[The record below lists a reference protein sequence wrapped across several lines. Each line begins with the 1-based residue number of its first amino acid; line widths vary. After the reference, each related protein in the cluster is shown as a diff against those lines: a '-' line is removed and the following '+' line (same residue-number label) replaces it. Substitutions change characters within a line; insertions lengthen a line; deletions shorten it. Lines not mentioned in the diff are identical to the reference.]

1 MDVARARRDDRGMA
15 FTQRSGE
22 SAGRGVMAPRD
33 VAAPGVMAPRVP
45 GVPRPPRPPR
55 PRGSFKRGL
64 RRALREP
71 FTRGTWRECLYAGVS
86 LVVAIPLFAF
96 TAVAVVVGLALSVS
110 FAGLPLLALSLR
122 AARRLGAC
130 CRRLANRALGSR
142 TESERLFRPRQQ
154 VRPIDAPPPPRP
166 QPGVVGWIRS
176 SLTDAVSWRACAYLL
191 LKLPVAVLGG
201 IGLIYIV
208 AWGVGYSTFPV
219 WWELIH
225 RLAAHGDAVQVPRWI
240 AWWTPNPVLVAQAV
254 PSLALSFALV
264 PAGLCALI
272 WTPWM
277 IKGCNDLDRMLAG
290 RLLGPPLTQ
299 RVRDLEETRASAVDD
314 SAVRLRR
321 IERDLHDGAQAQ
333 MVAVAM
339 KLGLAR
345 EKLGGAAGGAADGAT
360 ADGWTPQVDL
370 ERALE
375 LVDAAHRSA
384 KEAIL
389 ELRDLARGIH
399 PPVLDHGLG
408 TALTTLGARS
418 GLPVEVIADLP
429 ERPSAAIETIAYF
442 CAAELLANVA
452 KHSRARHATIEAVHV
467 PGLLRV
473 RVSDDGDGGAR
484 ARDGSGLAGLAE
496 RLRTVDGT
504 MTISSPRGGPTVVTV
519 EMPSHA

>member
-1 MDVARARRDDRGMA
+1 MDVARARGDDRSMVP
-15 FTQRSGE
+15 TQPAAS
-22 SAGRGVMAPRD
+22 GVMAPG
-33 VAAPGVMAPRVP
+33 APA
-45 GVPRPPRPPR
+45 PPRPPR
-55 PRGSFKRGL
+55 PRGSFRRGL
-64 RRALREP
+64 RRAVREP
-71 FTRGTWRECLYAGVS
+71 FTRRTWRECLYAGLS
-86 LVVAIPLFAF
+86 LLVAIPLFAF
-96 TAVAVVVGLALSVS
+96 TAVTVAVGLALSVS
-110 FAGLPLLALSLR
+110 FAGLPLLALALR
-122 AARRLGAC
+122 AARRLGAF
-130 CRRLANRALGSR
+130 CRRLANRALGPR
-142 TESERLFRPRQQ
+142 AESQRLIRLKQD
-154 VRPIDAPPPPRP
+154 RPIEEPPPFRP
-166 QPGVVGWIRS
+166 QPGAVGWIRS

-191 LKLPVAVLGG
+191 LKLPIALLAG
-201 IGLIYIV
+201 IGVIYIV

-225 RLAAHGDAVQVPRWI
+225 QLAAHGDAVQVPGWL

-254 PSLALSFALV
+254 PSLAVSFALV
-264 PAGLCALI
+264 PAGLSVLLWA
-272 WTPWM
+272 PWM
-277 IKGCNDLDRMLAG
+277 ISGCNDLDRRTAA

-345 EKLGGAAGGAADGAT
+345 EKLGGAAGGT
-360 ADGWTPQVDL
+360 ADGWTAQVDL

-384 KEAIL
+384 KEAIM

-408 TALTTLGARS
+408 AALATLGARS
-418 GLPVEVIADLP
+418 GLPVEVVADLP

-452 KHSRARHATIEAVHV
+452 KHSGARHATVEAVHV

-504 MTISSPRGGPTVVTV
+504 IAISSPRGGPTVVTV

>member
-1 MDVARARRDDRGMA
+1 MDVARARRDYRDMVP
-15 FTQRSGE
+15 TQRAGE
-22 SAGRGVMAPRD
+22 DSRPGVMSPGST
-33 VAAPGVMAPRVP
+33 APGVMAPGVP
-45 GVPRPPRPPR
+45 GPPRPPR

-71 FTRGTWRECLYAGVS
+71 FTRRTWTECLHAGVS

-96 TAVAVVVGLALSVS
+96 TAVAVAVGLALSVS

-122 AARRLGAC
+122 AARRLGAF
-130 CRRLANRALGSR
+130 CRRLANRALGSS
-142 TESERLFRPRQQ
+142 TEPQGLFRPRQ
-154 VRPIDAPPPPRP
+154 VRPIEAPPPFQP
-166 QPGVVGWIRS
+166 QPGLTGWIRAS
-176 SLTDAVSWRACAYLL
+176 VTDSVGWRACAYLL
-191 LKLPVAVLGG
+191 LKLPIAVLGG

-208 AWGVGYSTFPV
+208 AWGVGYTTFPV

-225 RLAAHGDAVQVPRWI
+225 LLAAHGDAVQVPGWI
-240 AWWTPNPVLVAQAV
+240 SWWTPNPVLVAQSV
-254 PSLALSFALV
+254 PSLAVSFALV
-264 PAGLCALI
+264 PAGLSVLVWA
-272 WTPWM
+272 PWM
-277 IKGCNDLDRMLAG
+277 ISGCNDLDRTLAA

-299 RVRDLEETRASAVDD
+299 RVRDLEATRASAVDD

-345 EKLGGAAGGAADGAT
+345 EKLGGAVGGTADGAA
-360 ADGWTPQVDL
+360 ADGWTAQVDL

-442 CAAELLANVA
+442 CAAELLANAA
-452 KHSRARHATIEAVHV
+452 KHSRARHAVIEAVHV
-467 PGLLRV
+467 PGLLRL
-473 RVSDDGDGGAR
+473 RVSDDGDGDAR
-484 ARDGSGLAGLAE
+484 ARDGGGLAGLAE

-504 MTISSPRGGPTVVTV
+504 IAISSPRGGPTVVTV

>member
-1 MDVARARRDDRGMA
+1 MA
-15 FTQRSGE
+15 FTERTGAD
-22 SAGRGVMAPRD
+22 AGRGVMAPGA
-33 VAAPGVMAPRVP
+33 AAPGVMAPRAP
-45 GVPRPPRPPR
+45 GPPRPPR
-55 PRGSFKRGL
+55 PRGSFLRWL
-64 RRALREP
+64 RRAAREP
-71 FTRGTWRECLYAGVS
+71 FTRRTARDCLYAT
-86 LVVAIPLFAF
+86 LNLLAAIPLFVF
-96 TAVAVVVGLALSVS
+96 TAVTVTVGLALSVS

-122 AARRLGAC
+122 AARRLGAA
-130 CRRLANRALGSR
+130 CRRLANRSLGPA
-142 TESERLFRPRQQ
+142 TESPGPFRLKRE
-154 VRPIDAPPPPRP
+154 RPIDPPPPFLP
-166 QPGVVGWIRS
+166 QPGPVGWIRA
-176 SLTDAVSWRACAYLL
+176 SLTDSVSWRACGYLL
-191 LKLPVAVLGG
+191 LKLPIALIGA

-225 RLAAHGDAVQVPRWI
+225 ILAEHGDPVQVPGWL

-254 PSLALSFALV
+254 PSLWVSFALIPGGLLALV
-264 PAGLCALI
+264 FSPAIITGS
-272 WTPWM
+272 
-277 IKGCNDLDRMLAG
+277 NDLDRRLAA

-299 RVRDLEETRASAVDD
+299 RVRHLEETRASAVDD

-345 EKLGGAAGGAADGAT
+345 EKLGGGAGQT
-360 ADGWTPQVDL
+360 ADGWTAQVDL

-384 KEAIL
+384 KEAIM

-429 ERPSAAIETIAYF
+429 ERPSASIETIAYF
-442 CAAELLANVA
+442 CVAELLANAA
-452 KHSRARHATIEAVHV
+452 KHSGARHATVEAVHV

-473 RVSDDGDGGAR
+473 RVTDDGSGGAR
-484 ARDGSGLAGLAE
+484 ARDGGGLAGLAE

-504 MTISSPRGGPTVVTV
+504 LHISSPRGGPTVVTV

>member
-1 MDVARARRDDRGMA
+1 MDAARARRDYRSMA

-22 SAGRGVMAPRD
+22 SAGLGVMAPRD
-33 VAAPGVMAPRVP
+33 AMAPGVMAPGVP
-45 GVPRPPRPPR
+45 GPARPPRPP
-55 PRGSFKRGL
+55 GSFKRGL

-71 FTRGTWRECLYAGVS
+71 FTRRTARECAHASVS
-86 LVVAIPLFAF
+86 LLIAIPLFAF
-96 TAVAVVVGLALSVS
+96 TAVAVTVGLALSVS

-122 AARRLGAC
+122 AARRLGEV
-130 CRRLANRALGSR
+130 CRRLANRALAPR
-142 TESERLFRPRQQ
+142 AERPR
-154 VRPIDAPPPPRP
+154 VFRLKRERPIEAPPPFRP
-166 QPGVVGWIRS
+166 QPGFVGWIRS
-176 SLTDAVSWRACAYLL
+176 SLTDPVGWRACVYLL
-191 LKLPVAVLGG
+191 LKLPIALLGAIG
-201 IGLIYIV
+201 IVYIV

-225 RLAAHGDAVQVPRWI
+225 SLAAHGDAVQVPGWL
-240 AWWTPNPVLVAQAV
+240 AWWTPNPVLVAQSVPTLAV
-254 PSLALSFALV
+254 SFALV

-272 WTPWM
+272 FSPW
-277 IKGCNDLDRMLAG
+277 IVSGSNDLDRRLAA

-345 EKLGGAAGGAADGAT
+345 EKLGGAAGRT
-360 ADGWTPQVDL
+360 ADGWTAQVDL

-375 LVDAAHRSA
+375 LVDAAHRGA

-452 KHSRARHATIEAVHV
+452 KHSRARHAAIEAVHV
-467 PGLLRV
+467 PGMLRV

-484 ARDGSGLAGLAE
+484 ARDGGGLAGLAE

-504 MTISSPRGGPTVVTV
+504 IAISSPRGGPTVVTV

>member
-1 MDVARARRDDRGMA
+1 
-15 FTQRSGE
+15 
-22 SAGRGVMAPRD
+22 
-33 VAAPGVMAPRVP
+33 
-45 GVPRPPRPPR
+45 
-55 PRGSFKRGL
+55 
-64 RRALREP
+64 
-71 FTRGTWRECLYAGVS
+71 
-86 LVVAIPLFAF
+86 
-96 TAVAVVVGLALSVS
+96 
-110 FAGLPLLALSLR
+110 
-122 AARRLGAC
+122 
-130 CRRLANRALGSR
+130 
-142 TESERLFRPRQQ
+142 
-154 VRPIDAPPPPRP
+154 
-166 QPGVVGWIRS
+166 
-176 SLTDAVSWRACAYLL
+176 
-191 LKLPVAVLGG
+191 VLGG

-219 WWELIH
+219 WWELLH
-225 RLAAHGDAVQVPRWI
+225 SLAAHGDAVQVPGWL
-240 AWWTPNPVLVAQAV
+240 AWWTPNPVLVAQSV

-277 IKGCNDLDRMLAG
+277 ISGCNDLDRLTAA

-345 EKLGGAAGGAADGAT
+345 EKLGGAVGGTVAGRT
-360 ADGWTPQVDL
+360 ADGWTAQVDL

-384 KEAIL
+384 KEAIM

-418 GLPVEVIADLP
+418 GLPVEVVADLP

-504 MTISSPRGGPTVVTV
+504 IQISSPRGGPTVVTV

>member
-1 MDVARARRDDRGMA
+1 MA
-15 FTQRSGE
+15 FTQRAGAD
-22 SAGRGVMAPRD
+22 AGRGVMAPG
-33 VAAPGVMAPRVP
+33 AMTPGVMAPGTP
-45 GVPRPPRPPR
+45 GPPRTPR
-55 PRGSFKRGL
+55 PRGSFRRGL

-71 FTRGTWRECLYAGVS
+71 FTRRTGRECLNACVN
-86 LVVAIPLFAF
+86 LLVAIPLFAF
-96 TAVAVVVGLALSVS
+96 TAVAVAAGLALSVS

-122 AARRLGAC
+122 AARRLGAA
-130 CRRLANRALGSR
+130 CRRLANRELAPR
-142 TESERLFRPRQQ
+142 AEQPPLFRRKQE
-154 VRPIDAPPPPRP
+154 RRIEAPPPLRS
-166 QPGVVGWIRS
+166 QPGFVGWIRS
-176 SLTDAVSWRACAYLL
+176 SLTDPVGWRACAYLL
-191 LKLPVAVLGG
+191 LKLPIALIGG
-201 IGLIYIV
+201 IGLIYIA
-208 AWGVGYSTFPV
+208 AWGIGYTTFPV

-225 RLAAHGDAVQVPRWI
+225 ALAAHGDPVQVPGWL
-240 AWWTPNPVLVAQAV
+240 AWWTPNPVLVAQSV
-254 PSLALSFALV
+254 PSLAVSFALV

-272 WTPWM
+272 WSPWM
-277 IKGCNDLDRMLAG
+277 VTGSNDLDRRLAA
-290 RLLGPPLTQ
+290 RLLGPPLRQ

-345 EKLGGAAGGAADGAT
+345 EKLGGAAAAS
-360 ADGWTPQVDL
+360 ADGWTAPVDL

-408 TALTTLGARS
+408 TALATLAGRS
-418 GLPVEVIADLP
+418 AVPVEVVADLP

-452 KHSRARHATIEAVHV
+452 KHSRARRAAIEAVHV

-504 MTISSPRGGPTVVTV
+504 IQISSPRGGPTVVTV

>member
-1 MDVARARRDDRGMA
+1 MDVARARGDDRSMA
-15 FTQRSGE
+15 PTQPAAS
-22 SAGRGVMAPRD
+22 GVMAPG
-33 VAAPGVMAPRVP
+33 APA
-45 GVPRPPRPPR
+45 PPRPPR
-55 PRGSFKRGL
+55 PRGSFRRGL
-64 RRALREP
+64 RRAVREP
-71 FTRGTWRECLYAGVS
+71 FTRRTWRECLYAGLS
-86 LVVAIPLFAF
+86 LLVAIPLFAF
-96 TAVAVVVGLALSVS
+96 TAVTVAVGLALSVS
-110 FAGLPLLALSLR
+110 FAGLPLLALALR
-122 AARRLGAC
+122 AARRLGAF
-130 CRRLANRALGSR
+130 CRRLANRALGPR
-142 TESERLFRPRQQ
+142 AESQRLIRLKQD
-154 VRPIDAPPPPRP
+154 RPIEEPPPFRP
-166 QPGVVGWIRS
+166 QPGAVGWIRS

-191 LKLPVAVLGG
+191 LKLPIALLAG
-201 IGLIYIV
+201 IGVIYIV

-225 RLAAHGDAVQVPRWI
+225 QLAAHGDAVQVPGWL

-254 PSLALSFALV
+254 PSLAVSFALV
-264 PAGLCALI
+264 PAGLSVLLWA
-272 WTPWM
+272 PWM
-277 IKGCNDLDRMLAG
+277 ISGCNDLDRRTAA

-345 EKLGGAAGGAADGAT
+345 EKLGGAAGGT
-360 ADGWTPQVDL
+360 ADGWTAQVDL

-384 KEAIL
+384 KEAIM

-408 TALTTLGARS
+408 TALATLGARS
-418 GLPVEVIADLP
+418 GLPVEVVADLP

-452 KHSRARHATIEAVHV
+452 KHSGARHATVEAVHV

-504 MTISSPRGGPTVVTV
+504 IAISSPRGGPTVVTV

>member
-1 MDVARARRDDRGMA
+1 MDADRARRDYRTMA
-15 FTQRSGE
+15 FTQR
-22 SAGRGVMAPRD
+22 AGAGAVRGVM
-33 VAAPGVMAPRVP
+33 APGVMAPGRP
-45 GVPRPPRPPR
+45 GPPRTPR
-55 PRGSFKRGL
+55 PRGWFRRGL

-71 FTRGTWRECLYAGVS
+71 FTRRTGRECLNACVS
-86 LVVAIPLFAF
+86 LLVAIPLFAF
-96 TAVAVVVGLALSVS
+96 TAVAVAAGLALSVS

-122 AARRLGAC
+122 TARRLGAA
-130 CRRLANRALGSR
+130 CRRLANRELAPRAEQPPLFKPKQ
-142 TESERLFRPRQQ
+142 ERR
-154 VRPIDAPPPPRP
+154 IEAPPPFRS
-166 QPGVVGWIRS
+166 QPGFAGWIRS
-176 SLTDAVSWRACAYLL
+176 SLADPVGWRACAYLL
-191 LKLPVAVLGG
+191 LKLPIALIGG
-201 IGLIYIV
+201 IGLIYIA
-208 AWGVGYSTFPV
+208 AWGIGYTTFPV

-225 RLAAHGDAVQVPRWI
+225 TLAAHGDTVQVPGWI
-240 AWWTPNPVLVAQAV
+240 AWWTPNPVLVAQSV
-254 PSLALSFALV
+254 PSLAVSFALV

-272 WTPWM
+272 WSPWM
-277 IKGCNDLDRMLAG
+277 VTGSNDLDRRLAA

-321 IERDLHDGAQAQ
+321 IERDLHDGVQAQ

-345 EKLGGAAGGAADGAT
+345 EKLGGEVSGTAEGTAGR
-360 ADGWTPQVDL
+360 TPEIDL
-370 ERALE
+370 ARALE

-408 TALTTLGARS
+408 TALATLAARS
-418 GLPVEVIADLP
+418 AVPVEVVADLT

-452 KHSRARHATIEAVHV
+452 KHSGARRAAIEAVHV

-473 RVSDDGDGGAR
+473 RVSDDGQGGAR
-484 ARDGSGLAGLAE
+484 ARAGSGLAGLAE

-504 MTISSPRGGPTVVTV
+504 IQISSPRGGPTVVTV

>member
-1 MDVARARRDDRGMA
+1 MDVARARRDDRSMA
-15 FTQRSGE
+15 STQRAGE
-22 SAGRGVMAPRD
+22 NAGRGVTASGVMAPR
-33 VAAPGVMAPRVP
+33 AATAPGVMAPGRP
-45 GVPRPPRPPR
+45 APPRPPR
-55 PRGSFKRGL
+55 PRGWFLSGL

-71 FTRGTWRECLYAGVS
+71 FTRRTARECLHATRS
-86 LVVAIPLFAF
+86 LLLAIPLFAF
-96 TAVAVVVGLALSVS
+96 TAVTLALGLALSVS

-122 AARRLGAC
+122 AARRLGEP
-130 CRRLANRALGSR
+130 CRRLANRELA
-142 TESERLFRPRQQ
+142 PRAEPPR
-154 VRPIDAPPPPRP
+154 VFPLKRERPIDPPPPLRP
-166 QPGVVGWIRS
+166 QPGFTGWIRAG
-176 SLTDAVSWRACAYLL
+176 LTDSVGWRACAYLL
-191 LKLPVAVLGG
+191 LKLPIALLGA

-225 RLAAHGDAVQVPRWI
+225 QLAAHGDAVTVPGWL
-240 AWWTPNPVLVAQAV
+240 AWWTPNPVLVAQSVPTLAV
-254 PSLALSFALV
+254 SFALV

-272 WTPWM
+272 FSPW
-277 IKGCNDLDRMLAG
+277 IVSGSNDLDRRLAA
-290 RLLGPPLTQ
+290 RTLGPPLTQ
-299 RVRDLEETRASAVDD
+299 RVRHLEETRASAVDD

-345 EKLGGAAGGAADGAT
+345 EKLGGDVSGTAEGAAGR
-360 ADGWTPQVDL
+360 TPEIDL

-375 LVDAAHRSA
+375 LVEAAHRSA
-384 KEAIL
+384 KEAIM

-408 TALTTLGARS
+408 TALATLGARS

-452 KHSRARHATIEAVHV
+452 KHSGARHATIEAVHV

-504 MTISSPRGGPTVVTV
+504 IQISSPRGGPTVVTV

>member
-1 MDVARARRDDRGMA
+1 MDAARARRDYRSMA
-15 FTQRSGE
+15 FTQRPGE

-33 VAAPGVMAPRVP
+33 LAAPGVMAPGVP
-45 GVPRPPRPPR
+45 GPPRPPR

-71 FTRGTWRECLYAGVS
+71 FTRSTWRECLYAGIS

-96 TAVAVVVGLALSVS
+96 TAVAVTVGLALSVS

-122 AARRLGAC
+122 AARRLGGF
-130 CRRLANRALGSR
+130 CRRLANRAVGSR
-142 TESERLFRPRQQ
+142 TESQRLFRPRP
-154 VRPIDAPPPPRP
+154 VRPIEPPPPFRR
-166 QPGVVGWIRS
+166 QPGLVGWIRS
-176 SLTDAVSWRACAYLL
+176 SLTDPVGWRACAYLL
-191 LKLPVAVLGG
+191 LKLPIALCGG

-219 WWELIH
+219 WWELLH
-225 RLAAHGDAVQVPRWI
+225 QLAAHGDAVQVPGWI
-240 AWWTPNPVLVAQAV
+240 AWWTPNPVLVAQSV
-254 PSLALSFALV
+254 PSLAVSFALV
-264 PAGLCALI
+264 PAGLSVLVWA
-272 WTPWM
+272 PWM
-277 IKGCNDLDRMLAG
+277 ISGGNDLDRMLAG

-345 EKLGGAAGGAADGAT
+345 EKLGGAAGGT
-360 ADGWTPQVDL
+360 ADGWTARVDL

-384 KEAIL
+384 KEAIM

-504 MTISSPRGGPTVVTV
+504 IQISSPRGGPTVVTV

>member
-1 MDVARARRDDRGMA
+1 MDADRARRDYRIMA
-15 FTQRSGE
+15 FTQR
-22 SAGRGVMAPRD
+22 AGADVVRGVM
-33 VAAPGVMAPRVP
+33 APGVMAPGTP
-45 GVPRPPRPPR
+45 GPPRTPR
-55 PRGSFKRGL
+55 PRGSFRRGL

-71 FTRGTWRECLYAGVS
+71 FTRRTWRECLNACVS
-86 LVVAIPLFAF
+86 LSVAIPLFAF
-96 TAVAVVVGLALSVS
+96 TAVAVAAGLALSVS

-122 AARRLGAC
+122 TARRLGAA
-130 CRRLANRALGSR
+130 CRRLANRELAPRAEQPPLLR
-142 TESERLFRPRQQ
+142 RKQERR
-154 VRPIDAPPPPRP
+154 IEAPPPFRS
-166 QPGVVGWIRS
+166 QPGFVGWIRS
-176 SLTDAVSWRACAYLL
+176 SLTDPVGWRACAYLL
-191 LKLPVAVLGG
+191 LKLPIALIGG
-201 IGLIYIV
+201 IGLIYIA

-225 RLAAHGDAVQVPRWI
+225 QLAAHGDTVQVPGWI

-254 PSLALSFALV
+254 PSLAVSFALV

-277 IKGCNDLDRMLAG
+277 VSGCNDLDRRLAA

-345 EKLGGAAGGAADGAT
+345 EKLGGAVTGS
-360 ADGWTPQVDL
+360 ADGWTAPVDL

-408 TALTTLGARS
+408 TALTTLAARS
-418 GLPVEVIADLP
+418 AVPVEVVADLP

-452 KHSRARHATIEAVHV
+452 KHSGARRAAIEAVHV

-484 ARDGSGLAGLAE
+484 VRDGSGLAGLAE

-504 MTISSPRGGPTVVTV
+504 IQISSPRGGPTVVTV

>member
-1 MDVARARRDDRGMA
+1 MDVARARRDYRTMA
-15 FTQRSGE
+15 FTPRSGE
-22 SAGRGVMAPRD
+22 GAGRGVMAPRD
-33 VAAPGVMAPRVP
+33 VTAPGVMAPAAP
-45 GVPRPPRPPR
+45 GPPRVPRPS
-55 PRGSFKRGL
+55 GSFKRGL

-71 FTRGTWRECLYAGVS
+71 FTRRTARECAHASVS
-86 LVVAIPLFAF
+86 LLIAIPLFAF
-96 TAVAVVVGLALSVS
+96 TAVAVTAGLALSVS

-122 AARRLGAC
+122 AARRLGEA
-130 CRRLANRALGSR
+130 CRRLANRALAPR
-142 TESERLFRPRQQ
+142 AERPR
-154 VRPIDAPPPPRP
+154 VFRLRRERPIEAPPPVRP
-166 QPGVVGWIRS
+166 QRSFVGWIRS
-176 SLTDAVSWRACAYLL
+176 SLTDPVGWRACVYLL
-191 LKLPVAVLGG
+191 LKLPIALIGATG
-201 IGLIYIV
+201 IIYIV

-225 RLAAHGDAVQVPRWI
+225 SLAAHGDAVEVPGWL
-240 AWWTPNPVLVAQAV
+240 AWWTPNPVLVAQSVPTLAV
-254 PSLALSFALV
+254 SFALV

-272 WTPWM
+272 FSPW
-277 IKGCNDLDRMLAG
+277 IVSGSNDLDRRLAA
-290 RLLGPPLTQ
+290 RTLGPPLTQ
-299 RVRDLEETRASAVDD
+299 RVRHLEETRASAVDD

-345 EKLGGAAGGAADGAT
+345 EKLGGAPGGAGGSAQSWT
-360 ADGWTPQVDL
+360 AQVDL

-384 KEAIL
+384 KEAIM

-452 KHSRARHATIEAVHV
+452 KHSGARRATIEAVHV

-484 ARDGSGLAGLAE
+484 ARAGSGLAGLAE

-504 MTISSPRGGPTVVTV
+504 IQISSPRGGPTVVTV

>member
-1 MDVARARRDDRGMA
+1 MDVARARRDYRDMVP
-15 FTQRSGE
+15 TQRPGE

-33 VAAPGVMAPRVP
+33 VAAPGVMAPGVP
-45 GVPRPPRPPR
+45 GPPRPPR

-71 FTRGTWRECLYAGVS
+71 FTRRTARECAHASVS
-86 LVVAIPLFAF
+86 LLIALPLFAF
-96 TAVAVVVGLALSVS
+96 TAVALAVGLVLSVS

-122 AARRLGAC
+122 AARRLGDA
-130 CRRLANRALGSR
+130 CRRLANRELAPR
-142 TESERLFRPRQQ
+142 AEPPRVFRLKRE
-154 VRPIDAPPPPRP
+154 RPIDPPPPLPPRP
-166 QPGVVGWIRS
+166 GFTGWIRS
-176 SLTDAVSWRACAYLL
+176 SLTDPVGWRACVYLL
-191 LKLPVAVLGG
+191 LKLPIALLGAIG
-201 IGLIYIV
+201 IIYIV

-225 RLAAHGDAVQVPRWI
+225 SLAAHGDAVQVPGWL
-240 AWWTPNPVLVAQAV
+240 AWWTPNPVLVAQSVPTLAV
-254 PSLALSFALV
+254 SFALV

-272 WTPWM
+272 FSPW
-277 IKGCNDLDRMLAG
+277 IVSGCNDLDRRLAA
-290 RLLGPPLTQ
+290 RTLGPPLTQ

-345 EKLGGAAGGAADGAT
+345 EKLGGAPGGTAGSAE
-360 ADGWTPQVDL
+360 GWTAQVDL

-384 KEAIL
+384 KEAIM

-467 PGLLRV
+467 PGLLRL

-504 MTISSPRGGPTVVTV
+504 IQISSPRGGPTVVTV

>member
-1 MDVARARRDDRGMA
+1 MDVARARRNDRIMVTTHRA
-15 FTQRSGE
+15 
-22 SAGRGVMAPRD
+22 GVMAP
-33 VAAPGVMAPRVP
+33 AA
-45 GVPRPPRPPR
+45 PRPPRPPR

-71 FTRGTWRECLYAGVS
+71 FTRRNLRECRYAGVG
-86 LVVAIPLFAF
+86 LLVAIPLFAF
-96 TAVAVVVGLALSVS
+96 TAVAFAVGLALSVS
-110 FAGLPLLALSLR
+110 LAGLPLLALSLR
-122 AARRLGAC
+122 AARRLGDG
-130 CRRLANRALGSR
+130 CRRLVNRALR
-142 TESERLFRPRQQ
+142 PRAESPGPVRPRQA
-154 VRPIDAPPPPRP
+154 RPIDPPPPLRA
-166 QPGVVGWIRS
+166 QPGLVGWTRS
-176 SLTDAVSWRACAYLL
+176 SLADAVSWRACGYLL
-191 LKLPVAVLGG
+191 LKLPIALLGG

-225 RLAAHGDAVQVPRWI
+225 SLAAHGDAVQVPRWL
-240 AWWTPNPVLVAQAV
+240 AWWTPNPVLVAQSV
-254 PSLALSFALV
+254 PSLAVSFALV
-264 PAGLCALI
+264 PAGLCALL

-277 IKGCNDLDRMLAG
+277 IQGCNDLDRLAAA

-345 EKLGGAAGGAADGAT
+345 EKLGGAADGS
-360 ADGWTPQVDL
+360 ADGWTAQVDL

-384 KEAIL
+384 KEAIM

-452 KHSRARHATIEAVHV
+452 KHSGARHATIEAVHV

-473 RVSDDGDGGAR
+473 RVSDDGAGGAR

-504 MTISSPRGGPTVVTV
+504 IHISSPRGGPTVVTV